1 MSAMSCPGFYN
12 LARRQPTEPID
23 VVKDGGAYVIT
34 TRVPVEGD
42 VRVLITCRGG
52 ESLIEVMA
60 LGYYNY
66 TTIKDCVR
74 PVSIAYRNYV
84 LTMRLMSVE

>member
-1 MSAMSCPGFYN
+1 M
-12 LARRQPTEPID
+12 I
-23 VVKDGGAYVIT
+23 KDGRVYIIT

-60 LGYYNY
+60 FGYYNY
-66 TTIKDCVR
+66 TTIRDCVR
-74 PVSIAYRNYV
+74 PVGIAYRNYV
-84 LTMRLMSVE
+84 LTMRLVSVE

>member
-1 MSAMSCPGFYN
+1 MSCPGFYN
-12 LARRQPTEPID
+12 LVRQQPTEPID
-23 VVKDGGAYVIT
+23 VVKDDKSYTIT
-34 TRVPVEGD
+34 TRVPVGEGSI
-42 VRVLITCRGG
+42 RVLITCRGG

-60 LGYYNY
+60 FGYYNY

-84 LTMRLMSVE
+84 LTMRLASVE

>member
-1 MSAMSCPGFYN
+1 MTCPGPYN
-12 LARRQPTEPID
+12 LARFQPTEPID
-23 VVKDGGAYVIT
+23 VVRDGEAYVIT
-34 TRVPVEGD
+34 TRVPVEGG

-60 LGYYNY
+60 FGYYNY

-74 PVSIAYRNYV
+74 PVSVVFRNYV
-84 LTMRLMSVE
+84 LTMRLVSVE

>member
-1 MSAMSCPGFYN
+1 MSCPGFYN
-12 LARRQPTEPID
+12 LMRQQPTEPID
-23 VVKDGGAYVIT
+23 VIKDGGAYIIT

-52 ESLIEVMA
+52 ESLVEVMA
-60 LGYYNY
+60 FGYYNY

-74 PVSIAYRNYV
+74 PVGIAYRNYV
-84 LTMRLMSVE
+84 LTIRLVRS